1 MGGWLVTSKCCLKT
15 YQKLTTDNGWGFSK
29 WHLKPKA
36 HRVAAYQKRIK
47 QLRTETD
54 QKLTKKANRAV
65 ISIVCVFSPATGLFE
80 LLVALGSDREPVSQG
95 QGLIEIFPF

>member
-1 MGGWLVTSKCCLKT
+1 MGG
-15 YQKLTTDNGWGFSK
+15 FFK

-36 HRVAAYQKRIK
+36 HRVEAYQKRIK

-54 QKLTKKANRAV
+54 QKLTKKTNRAA

-80 LLVALGSDREPVSQG
+80 LLVALGLDRELVSR
-95 QGLIEIFPF
+95 